1 MYRIACEQ
9 ALQLWR
15 AKRALRER
23 ASERR
28 SPVSLTRVS
37 FRVRVLRDLSRL
49 PQMESLLA
57 GYVCQGTLAGKKVI

>member
-1 MYRIACEQ
+1 MYRIVCEQ

-37 FRVRVLRDLSRL
+37 FRVRVSRDFSRL
-49 PQMESLLA
+49 PQTESLLA
-57 GYVCQGTLAGKKVI
+57 GYLLHEKLFSL